1 MTSNDNSSRM
11 DRVRHLLDLVLRESS
26 LSYSEIEERLGWGAG
41 TASRLMK
48 GVRELRVEQLLAI
61 LDLAGMPA
69 SRFFAISERFT
80 SLEETLD
87 ARAAILQAFSGK
99 DIQLGLETD
108 GLSDDEL
115 QARIE
120 AALRKMLKES
130 G

>member
-26 LSYSEIEERLGWGAG
+26 LSYAEIEERLGWGSG
-41 TASRLMK
+41 TASRLLK

-61 LDLAGMPA
+61 LDLAGMSA

-99 DIQLGLETD
+99 DIRLGLETD

-120 AALRKMLKES
+120 AALRKMLKEP